1 MTKELLQEQLEILD
15 RTNMHKNAAKER
27 VITHRTGTPVDGL
40 SSIVSFCSTWFL

>member
-27 VITHRTGTPVDGL
+27 IYSLLPDDQKPGGTESDDA
-40 SSIVSFCSTWFL
+40 

>member
-27 VITHRTGTPVDGL
+27 VIPGKLSGLQKPGGTERDDA
-40 SSIVSFCSTWFL
+40 